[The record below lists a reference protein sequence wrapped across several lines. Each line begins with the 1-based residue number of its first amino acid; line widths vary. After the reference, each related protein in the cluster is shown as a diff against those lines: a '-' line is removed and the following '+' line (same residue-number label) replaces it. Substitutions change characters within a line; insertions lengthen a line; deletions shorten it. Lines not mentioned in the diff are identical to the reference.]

1 MKSRSWRSASVAASV
16 TFSLLAAFVG
26 LLAPGRATA
35 QTPAIALVDPADA
48 QQWQEW
54 TKEAGWRVIAGAASE
69 SPDGRVLAL
78 AAAVR
83 DAIRDGVDP
92 ARVYLAGRG
101 PNAALVFYTI
111 SRVPDLW
118 AAGIAIEGSPQPAI
132 DSGRL
137 FTANFRNT
145 PVLWTSSGA
154 GDQALAATLREAGLN
169 LEWRP
174 TAAMSPA
181 NVLQWLARS
190 KREPFPAEIDC
201 ETNSPQFA
209 RCSWIEMTK
218 FDAAERND
226 VLPSTRM
233 ARSQTPSLDLG
244 AFGYKA
250 DEAGP
255 GLLVSQ
261 LPEKYNGPLKLGDR
275 IVAIDGRPVETPKR
289 YLEMMA
295 RYTESRPAV
304 AAIQRG
310 KERLRLDTFVIVPKP
325 EATVT
330 ARVQGQ
336 FSAADREIQ
345 IVSRAVREMK
355 VTIPPAWAQDTRLSW
370 NGLALEKIEG
380 PGCILLTMDKELLR
394 AAKCQ

>member
-1 MKSRSWRSASVAASV
+1 MRSKSWRSVSAAACV
-16 TFSLLAAFVG
+16 TISLLAPCRSA
-26 LLAPGRATA
+26 A

-48 QQWQEW
+48 PQWQTW
-54 TKEAGWRVIAGAASE
+54 TREAGWRVIAGAAAE
-69 SPDGRVLAL
+69 NPDARVLSL

-101 PNAALVFYTI
+101 PSASLVFYTI

-154 GDQALAATLREAGLN
+154 GDQALVSTLREAGLN
-169 LEWRP
+169 LEWRA
-174 TAAMSPA
+174 TAGLSPA
-181 NVLQWLARS
+181 SVLQWLGS
-190 KREPFPAEIDC
+190 HKREPFPAEVDC

-209 RCSWIEMTK
+209 RCYWIEMTK

-226 VLPSTRM
+226 VLASTRM

-250 DEAGP
+250 DEPGP
-255 GLLVSQ
+255 GLLISQ

-275 IVAIDGRPVETPKR
+275 IMAVDGRPVETPKR
-289 YLEMMA
+289 YLEMMS

-304 AAIQRG
+304 ATVQRG
-310 KERLRLDTFVIVPKP
+310 KDRIRLDTFVIVPKP
-325 EATVT
+325 DATAT

-336 FSAADREIQ
+336 FSAADREVQ
-345 IVSRAVREMK
+345 IVSRAVKEMR
-355 VTIPPAWAQDTRLSW
+355 VTIPADWAQESRLSW
-370 NGLALEKIEG
+370 NGLALKKIEG
-380 PGCILLTMDKELLR
+380 AGCILLTMEKELLR